1 MTHLLRENH
10 YTSARVF
17 AASDALRADRLG
29 TPTCRRWRP
38 VNEER
43 KGERHIAA
51 LQYRTVLVEIAR
63 RNAAMLTRSPS
74 YHVVTM
80 RRAAADHHGAAVAAA
95 AAFACYLNEHTQDG
109 HYYCQCR

>member
-29 TPTCRRWRP
+29 TPTCRRCRP
-38 VNEER
+38 VKEER
-43 KGERHIAA
+43 RGERHIAA
-51 LQYRTVLVEIAR
+51 LQYRTILVGIAR
-63 RNAAMLTRSPS
+63 HCNAAMLTRSPS
-74 YHVVTM
+74 CHVVTM
-80 RRAAADHHGAAVAAA
+80 RRAAADHYGAASA
-95 AAFACYLNEHTQDG
+95 AAFACYLNERTQNG